1 MKDQQASRNLP
12 AITLIFLLLAAG
24 IFSCVPNKQ
33 ISYVQDY
40 GIEDI
45 SLLPK
50 DTVIKTFLLKEFE
63 HKLKP
68 EDILSITVSTLLEE
82 NEKLNYFSLA
92 SGGGAGGQQQNQ
104 MMMMGPGA
112 AALTGFIVDSNGNID
127 LPVHGKLYVQG
138 KTIEQVREEIQEIAK
153 ATIASGVV
161 VDIRLMNFQLYV
173 LGAVGQ
179 SAIFQTF
186 LPRLNILEALSLAG
200 GMAIDA
206 DRENIRL
213 YRRDGL
219 IVELIMINLLDDK
232 LFTSDYF
239 YLKPNDMIVVD
250 PLPVRNV
257 TLAQSTVTTAIG
269 FGLTIFNLILLLSR
283 D

>member
-1 MKDQQASRNLP
+1 MKDQQASRNFP
-12 AITLIFLLLAAG
+12 AIILVFLLFAAG
-24 IFSCVPNKQ
+24 VFSCVPNKQ
-33 ISYVQDY
+33 ISFVQDRTV
-40 GIEDI
+40 EDI

-50 DTVIKTFLLKEFE
+50 DTVVKTMWIKDFE
-63 HKLKP
+63 HRLKP
-68 EDILSITVSTLLEE
+68 EDILSIRVRTLLEDDD
-82 NEKLNYFSLA
+82 NLNYFNLGM
-92 SGGGAGGQQQNQ
+92 GGGQGGQQQNQ
-104 MMMMGPGA
+104 MMIGPGA
-112 AALTGFIVDSNGNID
+112 AALTGYIVDSKGNID
-127 LPVHGKLYVQG
+127 LPVYGKLNVLG
-138 KTIEQVREEIQEIAK
+138 KTIEQVKDEIQIIAQQ
-153 ATIASGVV
+153 TVREDVV
-161 VDIRLMNFQLYV
+161 VDIRLMNFQLYI

-179 SAIFQTF
+179 SASYQTF

-206 DRENIRL
+206 DRENIKL

-219 IVELIMINLLDDK
+219 KVELIIINLLDDK

-239 YLKPNDMIVVD
+239 YLKPNDMLVVD

-283 D
+283 